1 MNAHNMF
8 PLPPP
13 HEIVYRYGSGP
24 YRIRVQV
31 RDDANAR
38 SFFVIETAFSVEMP
52 HAIDHFLRMVE
63 RKLWNGL
70 ALVYE
75 SNSKL
80 VMASPISMDDDSH
93 SWAGERFV
101 HANLT
106 HMAFTEYSPT
116 FPPPHH
122 RKFSV
127 AFSGRPGGPNFYI
140 NLDNESER
148 AHEHESTFGVVLEG
162 RDVFLKM
169 SLPKTGRIDSD
180 DSKSMLTIESMEMIE
195 VNQKI
200 DE

>member
-1 MNAHNMF
+1 MLKYFYPSPF
-8 PLPPP
+8 PLGMMQ
-13 HEIVYRYGSGP
+13 RYGSGP

-31 RDDANAR
+31 RDDANVR
-38 SFFVIETAFSVEMP
+38 SFFVIETALSIEMP

-63 RKLWNGL
+63 RNLWDGL

-75 SNSKL
+75 TSSK
-80 VMASPISMDDDSH
+80 VIMATPISLDDDIH

-101 HANLT
+101 RANLT

-140 NLDNESER
+140 NLENESEF

-162 RDVFLKM
+162 RDVLMKMFLPTMGK
-169 SLPKTGRIDSD
+169 IDSD
-180 DSKSMLTIESMEMIE
+180 ASKSMLTIESMEMLPNKSE
-195 VNQKI
+195 
-200 DE
+200 D